1 MYLSNEGGE
10 ELINQQLAENKYSPP
25 LISIYRKLSSD
36 YVLCTLTKPNV
47 IIQSQV
53 KGSNTGARKQ

>member
-10 ELINQQLAENKYSPP
+10 ELINQLAENKYSPP

-36 YVLCTLTKPNV
+36 YVLCTLTEPNV